1 MDSSEEIITVF
12 WIGTIA
18 MVSLVFGMLFLV
30 LFYQNHFSKMK
41 RKEAESLL
49 QIALESEQKERQRIA
64 ADLHDGVSSDL
75 TGIRNYIVLLSRKE
89 HDNDKKILFADLQVG
104 VENAIENTRLISYQ
118 LMPPLLEEYGFVIA
132 ITDYFEQ
139 LAKNNNLVF
148 NVICKDVHL
157 NIVASKQ
164 YELFRIVQEFCTNMI
179 KYGQIATCT
188 LVLYQIENSFFLELI
203 DDGVGFNFKNVLQS
217 SKGAGLKNIT
227 SRIKFIGGVL
237 EQREVVV
244 GNHFIFQI

>member
-1 MDSSEEIITVF
+1 LESSKEIITVF
-12 WIGTIA
+12 WIGTVA

-30 LFYQNHFSKMK
+30 LFYQNYFSKMK

-49 QIALESEQKERQRIA
+49 QIALRSEQKERQRIA

-89 HDNDKKILFADLQVG
+89 LDNDKKLLFSDLQLG
-104 VENAIENTRLISYQ
+104 VENAIENIRLVSYQ
-118 LMPPLLEEYGFVIA
+118 LMPPLLQEDGFVAA

-139 LAKNNNLVF
+139 LSKNNNLLF

-157 NIVASKQ
+157 NIGASKR

-179 KYGQIATCT
+179 KYGQISSCT
-188 LVLYQIENSFFLELI
+188 LVLYQVDTTFFLELI
-203 DDGVGFNFKNVLQS
+203 DDGVAFDFMNALQL
-217 SKGAGLKNIT
+217 SKGAGLKSIN
-227 SRIKFIGGVL
+227 SRIQFIGGVL
-237 EQREVVV
+237 EQREVPF
-244 GNHFIFQI
+244 GNHFIVQI